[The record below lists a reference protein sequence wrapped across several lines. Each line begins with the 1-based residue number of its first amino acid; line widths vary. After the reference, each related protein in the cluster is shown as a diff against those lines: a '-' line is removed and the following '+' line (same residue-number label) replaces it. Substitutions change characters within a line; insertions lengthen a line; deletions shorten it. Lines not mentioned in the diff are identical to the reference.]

1 VQAGLLLINAEV
13 GFDST
18 AKRSQ
23 VPNPFATIRDLF
35 SRGATSAKDD
45 YLQELIELKP
55 PELVR

>member
-1 VQAGLLLINAEV
+1 MSSAEV
-13 GFDST
+13 CFDST

-23 VPNPFATIRDLF
+23 VPNPFATTRDLF
-35 SRGATSAKDD
+35 SRGATNAKHD